1 MVIYRR
7 TAYKNE
13 AVRRAKETLSKHEAL
28 AIRGDCDAHYWLADG
43 YAPSQG
49 RADKGLAENPE
60 LAVHHLR
67 QAAKGGHALA
77 MFRLA
82 QLHADVDSGLVGGL
96 VKYDLVKAL
105 KLIIQAADQG
115 LLRARHVLGRR
126 HLNEGS
132 LRTLL
137 EDDKKGPGT
146 RWPVLGPDPAQEFI
160 DEYNTQRSRQKT
172 PIPENGEALH
182 PIKRTP
188 FSVARSG
195 WFDKN
200 VTPDLPGV
208 YERQVS
214 IRAGQKVFYA
224 YWTGRQWSEHREH
237 PDELSVDSKAGVLG
251 ISVKQRLPWRGL
263 ASNPEAAYITYVDPP
278 GMLLPEFGF
287 GGYVVHKEYG
297 SPLVKT
303 IHVAKATPSPD
314 GKYLTAC
321 GYRVQDNEDLRLWSS
336 TQKIKVV
343 DGHQPALCPVCRK
356 IAFS

>member
-1 MVIYRR
+1 M
-7 TAYKNE
+7 
-13 AVRRAKETLSKHEAL
+13 EAL
-28 AIRGDCDAHYWLADG
+28 ASQGDRDAHYWLAAA
-43 YAPSQG
+43 YAPPQG
-49 RADKGLAENPE
+49 KADKGLAENPE
-60 LAVHHLR
+60 LAVHHMR

-77 MFRLA
+77 MLLLA
-82 QLHADVDSGLVGGL
+82 KLHADVDNGQ

-105 KLIIQAADQG
+105 ELIVQAAERG
-115 LLRARHVLGRR
+115 LPRARHILGRR

-137 EDDKKGPGT
+137 EDDEKGRGAS
-146 RWPVLGPDPAQEFI
+146 WPVPGSDPAQQFI
-160 DEYNTQRSRQKT
+160 DEYRTKQSRQKT

-182 PIKRTP
+182 PVKRTP

-200 VTPDLPGV
+200 VTPAVPGV

-214 IRAGQKVFYA
+214 TRAGQKVLYA
-224 YWTGRQWSEHREH
+224 FWTGKRWTEHREH
-237 PDELSVDSKAGVLG
+237 PDELSADRQAGVLG
-251 ISVKQRLPWRGL
+251 ISGKQRLPWRGL
-263 ASNPEAAYITYVDPP
+263 ANNPEAAYITYVDPP
-278 GMLLPEFGF
+278 GMLRPGFGF
-287 GGYVVHKEYG
+287 GGYVVHKEYA

-321 GYRVQDNEDLRLWSS
+321 GYRVQDNEGLRLWSS
-336 TQKIKVV
+336 TQEIKVV

-356 IAFS
+356 IVFSE